1 MLKFLHAADI
11 HLDSPLKG
19 LEAYEDAPVDEIRGA
34 TRKAFDNL
42 ISLAIE
48 EKVAFVL
55 IAGDLFDGDWK
66 DYNSGIFFANRMGKL
81 AREGIKVFIVSGNHD
96 AACPITKTMALPD
109 NVTLFSRGKPQSVT
123 LETQGVIIHGR
134 SYPSRT
140 VTDNLASSF
149 PEHTP
154 GFLNIGLLHTS
165 LTGHAGHE
173 TYAPCTLDDLNSK
186 GYDYWA
192 LGHVHQKKII
202 SETPWIVFPG
212 NIQGRHIR
220 ETGPKG
226 AVLVHV
232 KNDTIH
238 RVEHRELDVL
248 RWAICQADVSG
259 CTTQD
264 MIHDQIRTSMEEE
277 HQRALGK
284 PMAIR
289 LELEGSCICHND
301 LHSRFEHWIE
311 AFHTIA
317 AGLGQTWLEKVKIS
331 TRRKTGTTHVSGEN
345 LPFSDIV
352 KAVENLNLNQG
363 TLTEMDPDIASLK
376 GKLTSELIQDNPV
389 FSGNPEVLT
398 ELKDSVRELL
408 ISRLM
413 HKETGL

>member
-48 EKVAFVL
+48 ERVAFVL

-109 NVTLFSRGKPQSVT
+109 NVTLFSRGKTQSVT

-154 GFLNIGLLHTS
+154 GYLNIGLLHTS
-165 LTGHAGHE
+165 LTGHTGHE
-173 TYAPCTLDDLNSK
+173 TYAPCTLDDLKSK

-192 LGHVHQKKII
+192 LGHVHQRKII
-202 SETPWIVFPG
+202 SENPWIVFSG

-248 RWAICQADVSG
+248 RWAICQTDVSRSA
-259 CTTQD
+259 TQD
-264 MIHDQIRTSMEEE
+264 MILEQVRSSMEKKLESTK
-277 HQRALGK
+277 GK
-284 PMAIR
+284 PLALR
-289 LELEGSCICHND
+289 LELMGSSPCHND
-301 LHSRFEHWIE
+301 LHSRFEHWTE

-331 TRRKTGTTHVSGEN
+331 TRRKTGSKDVSGEN
-345 LPFSDIV
+345 APFSDII

-363 TLTEMDPDIASLK
+363 ELTEMDLDIASLK
-376 GKLTSELIQDNPV
+376 GKLTSELIQENPV
-389 FSGNPEVLT
+389 FSGDQDALT

-413 HKETGL
+413 HKETRL